1 MSGLGVFCKIVW
13 FLNNSNQRWKK
24 IPSKSSPIPWIW
36 MAKLSAI
43 GVFDVLYTVCFA
55 TRFWQCLLFI
65 VFSFSLLFCRVFYE
79 IWSSYV
85 IGVLLN
91 LCENACF
98 LMIRTNIKP
107 LQICADSVNSY
118 FFMVAVNAKLHY
130 KNIDSIFRLQCIY
143 E

>member
-1 MSGLGVFCKIVW
+1 MCFVKLCDSWTIRINVE
-13 FLNNSNQRWKK
+13 KK

-36 MAKLSAI
+36 MAKLSVI

-91 LCENACF
+91 LCENVCF

-107 LQICADSVNSY
+107 LQICADSVNFH

-130 KNIDSIFRLQCIY
+130 KNIDSIFRLQCIC